1 MISLPIASR
10 LPRKD
15 QLRVR
20 LSLIFDVQHPSL
32 TTPWPLRR
40 PWRRCSRQ
48 EQQSSHFI
56 DWRRRLRCWYKC
68 SCPMCDVRAIS
79 PFSGLT
85 FRMFWPPPS
94 LEVAVTA
101 LVVETSMYML
111 HLVSQCASL
120 YFLTKRNIASP
131 KASRITP
138 IFVVSVLLFALT
150 TFQWSFTITT
160 SLQFFRAR
168 RLAVRDGTDGAESG
182 TSIILTIPLAIYIPQ
197 AVLGDGFLAYRLYI
211 VWGRSRGVL
220 VPPLLLIGGFIA
232 FGVLAM
238 LGKPFPVIYFMF
250 GSTAILNVFV
260 SAMIVYKVWK
270 MDMGAQPIGGPL
282 SVTARVAQTLL
293 ESAGIYAF
301 FVVVTAIAGMLS
313 FDVFSACLS
322 ALGPVV
328 GISFCVIVVLVGLGR
343 TTDTRNTK
351 EILSTI
357 AFQHGQST
365 RISQQDSENGQTR
378 SQEDPFQGSL

>member
-1 MISLPIASR
+1 
-10 LPRKD
+10 
-15 QLRVR
+15 
-20 LSLIFDVQHPSL
+20 
-32 TTPWPLRR
+32 
-40 PWRRCSRQ
+40 
-48 EQQSSHFI
+48 
-56 DWRRRLRCWYKC
+56 
-68 SCPMCDVRAIS
+68 
-79 PFSGLT
+79 
-85 FRMFWPPPS
+85 MFWPPPS

-150 TFQWSFTITT
+150 TF
-160 SLQFFRAR
+160 
-168 RLAVRDGTDGAESG
+168 
-182 TSIILTIPLAIYIPQ
+182 

-293 ESAGIYAF
+293 ESAGIYAPGRRDIILCYRCPCRF
-301 FVVVTAIAGMLS
+301 GADNGYKEYEGNPFNDSVSTWSVNENLAAG
-313 FDVFSACLS
+313 F
-322 ALGPVV
+322 
-328 GISFCVIVVLVGLGR
+328 
-343 TTDTRNTK
+343 
-351 EILSTI
+351 
-357 AFQHGQST
+357 
-365 RISQQDSENGQTR
+365 
-378 SQEDPFQGSL
+378 

>member
-1 MISLPIASR
+1 
-10 LPRKD
+10 
-15 QLRVR
+15 
-20 LSLIFDVQHPSL
+20 
-32 TTPWPLRR
+32 
-40 PWRRCSRQ
+40 
-48 EQQSSHFI
+48 
-56 DWRRRLRCWYKC
+56 
-68 SCPMCDVRAIS
+68 
-79 PFSGLT
+79 
-85 FRMFWPPPS
+85 MFWPPPS

-293 ESAGIYAF
+293 ESAG
-301 FVVVTAIAGMLS
+301 
-313 FDVFSACLS
+313 
-322 ALGPVV
+322 PVV

-357 AFQHGQST
+357 AFQHGVKK
-365 RISQQDSENGQTR
+365 IR
-378 SQEDPFQGSL
+378 SKGRFDLIVRPP